1 MWQKTVDQQK
11 ALKLLSGDVPNI
23 LLYGGSRS
31 GKTFIL
37 VYSMVVRALKAASS
51 RHIILRYRGNSV
63 IRSIRMDTFDKVMKL
78 AFPQVRFQED
88 CSENFIRFANNSE
101 IWFGGLDTGD
111 RSDRILG
118 REFAT
123 IYFNECSELQYEAV
137 NTALTRLAQK
147 TTLKNKAYFDCNP
160 CGRSHWSYQLFINHC
175 DPLTREVLAHPE
187 FYEAMLMNP
196 DGNRKNLPESY
207 IEKTLM
213 NLSERQKK
221 RFLFG
226 EWAEDV
232 EGALWKSSII
242 GRSRVVN
249 PPAKMRK
256 VVIAIDPAVSS
267 HETSDFTGIS
277 VCGQG
282 EDGYF
287 YVLGDFSMRG
297 TPLEWCRCAVELF
310 ERFHAS
316 VIIAE
321 VNNGGELIESLL
333 RTLSP
338 YIPFK
343 AVRASDSKIRRA
355 ELVSAVYEQNK
366 VRHVGRFNELEDEM
380 CSYSPLT
387 SSHSPD
393 RMDALV
399 WALRELI
406 IKSSEAR
413 KFVIV

>member
-1 MWQKTVDQQK
+1 MWQKTADQKK
-11 ALKLLSGDVPNI
+11 ALKLLGSNVPNI

-37 VYSMVVRALKAASS
+37 VYAMIVRALKVPAS

-78 AFPQVRFQED
+78 AFPQVAFKED
-88 CSENFIRFANNSE
+88 TAEGFVQFGNGSE

-123 IYFNECSELQYEAV
+123 IYFNECSELQYDAV

-147 TTLKNKAYFDCNP
+147 TALENKAYFDCNP
-160 CGRSHWSYQLFINHC
+160 CGRSHWTYQLFINHC
-175 DPLTREVLAHPE
+175 DPVSHAVLNHPE

-196 DGNRKNLPESY
+196 DGNRENLPASY
-207 IEKTLM
+207 IERTLM

-232 EGALWKSSII
+232 EGALWKSSLID
-242 GRSRVVN
+242 RSRLLAMPVK
-249 PPAKMRK
+249 ALRT
-256 VVIAIDPAVSS
+256 VIGVDPAVSS
-267 HETSDFTGIS
+267 HDLSDMTGIV
-277 VCGQG
+277 VCSAGT
-282 EDGYF
+282 DGNF
-287 YVLGDFSMRG
+287 YVLGDYSMRG
-297 TPLEWCRCAVELF
+297 KPIDWCRKIAELF
-310 ERFHAS
+310 HKYQAS
-316 VIIAE
+316 AVIAE

-333 RTLSP
+333 RTIDAH
-338 YIPFK
+338 IPFTP
-343 AVRASDSKIRRA
+343 VRAFDSKIRRA
-355 ELVSAVYEQNK
+355 ELASALYEQGK
-366 VRHVGRFNELEDEM
+366 VHHIGRFPELEDQM
-380 CSYSPLT
+380 CSYSPALANQ
-387 SSHSPD
+387 SPD

-399 WALRELI
+399 WAIRDLLS
-406 IKSSEAR
+406 KSSAKR
-413 KFVIV
+413 FIIA

>member
-1 MWQKTVDQQK
+1 MWQKTADQKK
-11 ALKLLSGDVPNI
+11 ALKLLGSNVPNI

-37 VYSMVVRALKAASS
+37 VYAMIVRALKVPAS

-78 AFPQVRFQED
+78 AFPQVAFKED
-88 CSENFIRFANNSE
+88 TAEGFVQFGNGSE

-123 IYFNECSELQYEAV
+123 IYFNECSELQYDAV

-147 TTLKNKAYFDCNP
+147 TALENKAYFDCNP
-160 CGRSHWSYQLFINHC
+160 CGRSHWTYQLFINHC
-175 DPLTREVLAHPE
+175 DPVSHAGLSHPE

-196 DGNRKNLPESY
+196 DGNRENLPASY
-207 IEKTLM
+207 IERTLM

-232 EGALWKSSII
+232 EGALWKSSLID
-242 GRSRVVN
+242 RSRLLAMPVK
-249 PPAKMRK
+249 ALRT
-256 VVIAIDPAVSS
+256 VIGVDPAVSS
-267 HETSDFTGIS
+267 NDLSDMTGIV
-277 VCGQG
+277 VCSAGT
-282 EDGYF
+282 DGNF
-287 YVLGDFSMRG
+287 YVLGDYSMRG
-297 TPLEWCRCAVELF
+297 KPIDWCRKIAELF
-310 ERFHAS
+310 HKYQAS
-316 VIIAE
+316 AVIAE

-333 RTLSP
+333 RTIDAH
-338 YIPFK
+338 IPFTP
-343 AVRASDSKIRRA
+343 VRAFDSKIRRA
-355 ELVSAVYEQNK
+355 ELASALYEQGK
-366 VRHVGRFNELEDEM
+366 VHHIGRFPELEDQM
-380 CSYSPLT
+380 CSYSPALANQ
-387 SSHSPD
+387 SPD

-399 WALRELI
+399 WAIRDLLS
-406 IKSSEAR
+406 KSSAKR
-413 KFVIV
+413 FIIA